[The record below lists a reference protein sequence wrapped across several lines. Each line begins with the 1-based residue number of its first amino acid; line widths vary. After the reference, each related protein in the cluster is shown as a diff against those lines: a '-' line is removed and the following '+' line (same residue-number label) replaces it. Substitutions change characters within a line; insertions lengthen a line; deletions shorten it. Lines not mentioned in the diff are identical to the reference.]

1 MLKQHR
7 AKRDSGFSLVVVLV
21 AHRAGVPVD
30 HGAAAAEAITT
41 AAAVALR
48 EAGCLAGMAA
58 VAARQAGAAAV
69 PRVAAAEAG
78 LGAVAA
84 VRQAAAAD
92 RVVGPAG

>member
-1 MLKQHR
+1 M
-7 AKRDSGFSLVVVLV
+7 
-21 AHRAGVPVD
+21 AHRAGAPVD
-30 HGAAAAEAITT
+30 HGVAAAVVFTT

-48 EAGCLAGMAA
+48 GAGCSVGMAA
-58 VAARQAGAAAV
+58 VAVRPAGAVAV

-84 VRQAAAAD
+84 VRLAAAAD